1 MPTIVFGFAL
11 GLFAWICPSAYSS
24 VSFYTLKDAY
34 DVNPTNPQVYRYD
47 GISNFRSGTQTSIT
61 TRGIAH
67 GVSSDIA
74 IDEQGKFYFV
84 NGTPTDSS
92 TKTIWWWNSVADW
105 ATNTNGGLLG
115 QRSTTFQ
122 VSGFSVYKNEL
133 YFLEG
138 NPNAAGTKTLRK
150 WSSASSWANGDA
162 GTTLGTR
169 GTGAGIGFEIDAGGA
184 VWFLEGYPPQT
195 STSGTLWRWNSI
207 NDFLNDTN
215 GTNNGGSF
223 NFTFSGTTDQVA
235 GLAVPEP
242 SAFSLL
248 AVGLGVVLRRRRR
261 TV

>member
-11 GLFAWICPSAYSS
+11 GLLAWSCPSAYSS

-34 DVNPTNPQVYRYD
+34 NVNPTNPQVYRYD
-47 GISNFRSGTQTSIT
+47 GISNFRSGTQASIT

-92 TKTIWWWNSVADW
+92 TKSIWWWNSVADW

-138 NPNAAGTKTLRK
+138 DPNASGNKTLRK
-150 WSSASSWANGDA
+150 WASAASWANGDA

-169 GTGAGIGFEIDAGGA
+169 NTGTGLGFEIDAGGA
-184 VWFLEGYPPQT
+184 VWYLDGSNQT
-195 STSGTLWRWNSI
+195 STSGILWRWNSI
-207 NDFLNDTN
+207 NDFLNNTN
-215 GTNNGGSF
+215 GTINGGSF
-223 NFTFSGTTDQVA
+223 NFMFSGTTDQVA

-242 SAFSLL
+242 SALSLL
-248 AVGLGVVLRRRRR
+248 VVGLGGWTLLRGRRR
-261 TV
+261 